1 MKRIVELDF
10 IKALA
15 IMMVVIAH
23 TSCPPLVGH
32 MFYLIH
38 VPLFFMVSGYT
49 CKNDEHFCSKSSL
62 KHFFVRRIKSL
73 YVPFLKYVLPIVLLH
88 NVFYKLGVY
97 ETHFTANEFI
107 FQICRT
113 LLMSLGTN
121 EPLLGQL
128 WFLKVLFL
136 TEIYYAAI
144 VFLTHQI
151 GCSKYYILTIL
162 YILVFVLPLD
172 NFLHLYMMN
181 LFWPIKAMAYYNIGE
196 LLKINYP
203 VSSLK
208 KTILPFVL
216 FVGLWVVS
224 GSFISTS
231 FQESIQFIALYQLL
245 LTIFAFYALSSFPY
259 ASLPKWIQKK
269 LQILGGRT
277 MGGVC
282 LHNLVFLVVSIIY
295 LLLSKEDLSIIAEN
309 CCIMDVP
316 WWCFSICGILVPYL
330 FYTFKTKCC
339 H

>member
-1 MKRIVELDF
+1 
-10 IKALA
+10 
-15 IMMVVIAH
+15 
-23 TSCPPLVGH
+23 
-32 MFYLIH
+32 
-38 VPLFFMVSGYT
+38 
-49 CKNDEHFCSKSSL
+49 
-62 KHFFVRRIKSL
+62 
-73 YVPFLKYVLPIVLLH
+73 
-88 NVFYKLGVY
+88 
-97 ETHFTANEFI
+97 
-107 FQICRT
+107 
-113 LLMSLGTN
+113 
-121 EPLLGQL
+121 
-128 WFLKVLFL
+128 
-136 TEIYYAAI
+136 
-144 VFLTHQI
+144 
-151 GCSKYYILTIL
+151 
-162 YILVFVLPLD
+162 
-172 NFLHLYMMN
+172 
-181 LFWPIKAMAYYNIGE
+181 MAYYNIGE

-277 MGGVC
+277 MGVFC